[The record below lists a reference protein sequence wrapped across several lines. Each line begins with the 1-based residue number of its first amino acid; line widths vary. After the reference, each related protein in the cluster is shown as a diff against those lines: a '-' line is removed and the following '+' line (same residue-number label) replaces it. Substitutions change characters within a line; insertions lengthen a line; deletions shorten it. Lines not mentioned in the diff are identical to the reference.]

1 MKYSSL
7 YWSPMMLINV
17 DANVTDPTSHSALL
31 ALCVAKVW
39 YWTYTQSHYFAR
51 WNVLEVTQ
59 QHGWLVWFVT
69 MSKLNSHA
77 NGISRDL
84 VILMSQ
90 ATAIMSQTT
99 DTMFSTH
106 WDTKPQVSFARDV
119 ARLGY
124 LRSQTTAI
132 MSQTTGTMFST
143 VWDTKSQI

>member
-39 YWTYTQSHYFAR
+39 YWTYTQSHDFAR

-84 VILMSQ
+84 VIWCPRPLISC
-90 ATAIMSQTT
+90 
-99 DTMFSTH
+99 
-106 WDTKPQVSFARDV
+106 P
-119 ARLGY
+119 ARLLCYFQPFGTLNRKSRRTGFRETWLFDVPDHWY
-124 LRSQTTAI
+124 HVLHDCYAI
-132 MSQTTGTMFST
+132 FNRLGH
-143 VWDTKSQI
+143 